1 MTQVLFVGSGAF
13 GEPTLKALAASSQ
26 CVGVVTATDKKAGRK
41 QQLTPTPIGI
51 CAEALGLPC
60 IKTDNINT
68 EPSIH
73 DFEFDTM
80 VVIAFGQKLSGD
92 LIERYDAVNLH
103 ASLLPRW
110 RGAAPIHAAIM
121 HGDSVTGVSVITLA
135 NTMDGG
141 LALASESTSIGAEE
155 TTGELHDR
163 LALRGPELIERVING
178 EREDIVQ
185 DEALVTYA
193 SKLTRKDA
201 VLDLSLPNNV
211 VARHI
216 RGLSPWPSCHLM
228 IGGVDCKLLNAIAV
242 NGEGKHGEIIEGSRI
257 ACGKGAIEI
266 TELKPSGG
274 KSMGWQEF
282 CNGRSI
288 KVGDFCEVPT

>member
-1 MTQVLFVGSGAF
+1 
-13 GEPTLKALAASSQ
+13 
-26 CVGVVTATDKKAGRK
+26 
-41 QQLTPTPIGI
+41 
-51 CAEALGLPC
+51 
-60 IKTDNINT
+60 
-68 EPSIH
+68 
-73 DFEFDTM
+73 
-80 VVIAFGQKLSGD
+80 
-92 LIERYDAVNLH
+92 
-103 ASLLPRW
+103 
-110 RGAAPIHAAIM
+110 
-121 HGDSVTGVSVITLA
+121 
-135 NTMDGG
+135 MDGG
-141 LALASESTSIGAEE
+141 LVLASESTSIGAEE

-163 LALRGPELIERVING
+163 LALMGPELIERVING

-185 DEALVTYA
+185 DEALVSYA